1 MLSEQNG
8 PVPSYLYYSNLGSAA
23 GHYARRPSKR
33 VPGSEFLG
41 KRAPGSEFLGK
52 RAPGSEFLGK
62 RAPGSEF
69 LGKRVPGSEF
79 LGKRAPGSEFLGKR
93 APGSE
98 FLGKRSLAYDND
110 DEQEEIEFVKRAPE
124 MYSSIS
130 QSDRDNY
137 FKNLRAG
144 SLSGLTRK

>member
-1 MLSEQNG
+1 MLREQNG

-23 GHYARRPSKR
+23 GHYARRPS
-33 VPGSEFLG
+33 
-41 KRAPGSEFLGK
+41 
-52 RAPGSEFLGK
+52 
-62 RAPGSEF
+62 
-69 LGKRVPGSEF
+69 KRVPGSEF

>member
-33 VPGSEFLG
+33 V
-41 KRAPGSEFLGK
+41 
-52 RAPGSEFLGK
+52 
-62 RAPGSEF
+62 PGSEF

-124 MYSSIS
+124 MYSAIS